1 MYLVLFPQVVVEG
14 QDRAWFRALELL
26 RCPGYEPAEYP
37 EEEANVDVS
46 EEDGNEGADEA
57 KDEL

>member
-1 MYLVLFPQVVVEG
+1 MYSVVFPQVVVEG

-37 EEEANVDVS
+37 EDANVDVS
-46 EEDGNEGADEA
+46 EEDGSESADEA